1 MTTLMKAAS
10 AADFLALVPHLL
22 GFRPTRS
29 VVLVP
34 FDGSRS
40 LGAIRIDLPDESADE
55 AALDGFASS
64 VVGMVCRVA
73 HADGFAAVVYT
84 DARATAEVP
93 ERATAEAV
101 AWHADA
107 CGLRLVDTLYVASD
121 GWGSYPG
128 PNTPGE
134 VRSLEELTRAE
145 ASRGDLPDL
154 SLDQTAQTALPEI
167 DEAVRES
174 GFRAFA
180 GLSSA
185 IDLLC
190 GTDADTAAATRPE
203 TVSPRTTGVE
213 AEDVADDADPDS
225 VRVNPQALAAA
236 CRLDDIPALFEDAL
250 DWDPGSP
257 AAFDAASLA
266 WCLARPSLRDVALV
280 QWSGHLDLGDEAFD
294 AQLRWERGEE
304 YPTHLAMRMWGEGE
318 RPDPERLAAALD
330 IVRAVAARTPGD
342 HRAGALA
349 TAAWLSWALG
359 RSTQAEAYAR
369 AACDLD
375 PEHGLAEIVLSFVA
389 AAHLPDWAFRSSRR
403 II

>member
-1 MTTLMKAAS
+1 MTTLMKASS

-22 GFRPTRS
+22 GFQPARS
-29 VVLVP
+29 LVLVP

-40 LGAIRIDLPDESADE
+40 LGAMRIDLPDDPTDE
-55 AALDGFASS
+55 VALDGFASS
-64 VVGMVCRVA
+64 IVGMVCRVA

-84 DARATAEVP
+84 DASAGTEFP
-93 ERATAEAV
+93 ERATADAV

-107 CGLRLVDTLYVASD
+107 CGLRLVDALYVAAD
-121 GWGSYPG
+121 GWGPYPG
-128 PNTPGE
+128 PHTPGD
-134 VRSLEELTRAE
+134 VRSLDELERAA
-145 ASRGDLPDL
+145 ASRGGLPAVAA
-154 SLDQTAQTALPEI
+154 DQTAQTALPEVGERAR
-167 DEAVRES
+167 EAA
-174 GFRAFA
+174 FTAFA
-180 GLSSA
+180 GLASA
-185 IDLLC
+185 VDILC
-190 GTDADTAAATRPE
+190 GVDAASPAATRSEPPASGAA
-203 TVSPRTTGVE
+203 TAGTP
-213 AEDVADDADPDS
+213 ADDDEPDT

-236 CRLDDIPALFEDAL
+236 CRLDDIPGLFEDAL
-250 DWDPGSP
+250 GWDPASP

-280 QWSGHLDLGDEAFD
+280 QWSGHLALGDEAFD

-318 RPDPERLAAALD
+318 RPDPERLTTALD
-330 IVRAVAARTPGD
+330 IVRSIAARTPD
-342 HRAGALA
+342 EARAGALA